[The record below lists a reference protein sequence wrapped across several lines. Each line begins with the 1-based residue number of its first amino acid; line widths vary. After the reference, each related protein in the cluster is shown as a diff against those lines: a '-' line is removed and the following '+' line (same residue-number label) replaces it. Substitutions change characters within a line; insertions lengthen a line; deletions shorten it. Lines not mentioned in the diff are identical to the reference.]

1 MTSGPPSSSTDR
13 LHQIPN
19 QVLSPADPLSSFLEI
34 DRNLPGS
41 LFGPRNTKCWYR
53 TWDGPPDPKDKLEF
67 EDADCLLRFGSDESN
82 GGIIIFREIG
92 VRAIRML
99 IQTFPH
105 LDLHFLHQHAAR
117 SEMPHTS
124 ESGPILA
131 RQLSSQMEDSD
142 EPAGLHFD
150 GYCSLLATQAEQE
163 RSTGGS
169 SIAPLAFT
177 HKGQVW
183 AGQKYRTDVFVKR
196 DSAWYRAS
204 TRISCCMLRPELCM

>member
-1 MTSGPPSSSTDR
+1 MTSGPPSSSIDR
-13 LHQIPN
+13 LHQIPD
-19 QVLSPADPLSSFLEI
+19 QVLNPADPFSSFLEI
-34 DRNLPGS
+34 NRNLPGS
-41 LFGPRNTKCWYR
+41 PFGPRNTELWYR
-53 TWDGPPDPKDKLEF
+53 TWDGPPDPKDEPKL
-67 EDADCLLRFGSDESN
+67 EDADCLHPFGSDEYN
-82 GGIIIFREIG
+82 KGIIIFREID

-124 ESGPILA
+124 KPGPTLE

-150 GYCSLLATQAEQE
+150 GYCSPLAAQAEQE
-163 RSTGGS
+163 STGGS
-169 SIAPLAFT
+169 PIAPLAFT

-204 TRISCCMLRPELCM
+204 TRISCCMLRPELCT